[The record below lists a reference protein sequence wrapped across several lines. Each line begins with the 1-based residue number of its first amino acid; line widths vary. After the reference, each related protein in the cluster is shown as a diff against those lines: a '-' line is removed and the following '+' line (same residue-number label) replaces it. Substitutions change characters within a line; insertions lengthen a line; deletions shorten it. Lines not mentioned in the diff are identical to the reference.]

1 MSGIAEIT
9 ALQQAEFSE
18 QEIQSHVQQKTNAL
32 IDGGFNSE
40 EVNNYFGR
48 KEPNTEKIEQFWKEG
63 IKESLS
69 PEDLQLFNDNNTND
83 IDGEKNS

>member
-48 KEPNTEKIEQFWKEG
+48 KEPNTEK
-63 IKESLS
+63 
-69 PEDLQLFNDNNTND
+69 
-83 IDGEKNS
+83 